1 MCDLE
6 YFSHDLH
13 SMEKCLAGV
22 RLSNLGFTSSH
33 YQKYVSS
40 VFTHRHSFKRIP
52 NPITKRISQTSL
64 RHQDPAMPGG
74 QQIRPSRTTI
84 IYLSARQPWI
94 TIKCRWRQECKVT
107 CRIVRRS
114 WPTSGKN
121 SLDMQG
127 QCHLFLAVWETLEHT
142 LKLELKTFS
151 VARWILLPLGNVR
164 DSTQTGTQTFHSD
177 DVTLQRSVQLFWLDA
192 RVLDFARP

>member
-107 CRIVRRS
+107 FRIVRRS

-142 LKLELKTFS
+142 LKLELK
-151 VARWILLPLGNVR
+151 NVFCCAQNSSPTR
-164 DSTQTGTQTFHSD
+164 KCP
-177 DVTLQRSVQLFWLDA
+177 WLDPNWNPNFPFRWCNPTKIRA
-192 RVLDFARP
+192 AFLIGC